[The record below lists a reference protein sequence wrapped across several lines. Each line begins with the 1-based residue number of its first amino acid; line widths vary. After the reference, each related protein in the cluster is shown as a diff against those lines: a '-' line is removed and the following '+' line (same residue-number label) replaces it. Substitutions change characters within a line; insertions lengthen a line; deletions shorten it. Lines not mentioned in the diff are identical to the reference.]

1 MYIHLGN
8 DCSIR
13 RSNIIAVLDMDNAT
27 LSKNTREFFRI
38 AEEEGFIESISND
51 IPKSAVIC
59 EIDNKSK
66 IYLSPVASST
76 IRKRIADGLKSDV
89 KFKID

>member
-13 RSNIIAVLDMDNAT
+13 SRNIISILDMDNAT
-27 LSKNTREFFRI
+27 LSKNTREFFKV
-38 AEEEGFIESISND
+38 AEEEGFIEAVSDD

-66 IYLSPVASST
+66 IYLCPVASST
-76 IRKRIADGLKSDV
+76 IRKRISEGLKSDV
-89 KFKID
+89 DFKI